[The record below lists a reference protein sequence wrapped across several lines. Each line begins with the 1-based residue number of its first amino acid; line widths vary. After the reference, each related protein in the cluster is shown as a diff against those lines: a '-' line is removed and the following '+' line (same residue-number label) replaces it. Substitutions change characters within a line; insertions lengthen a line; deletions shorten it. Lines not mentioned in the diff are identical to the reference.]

1 MKPKTLFSRV
11 FRDYWLLT
19 QMRHVGRWV
28 SAGCKMIDWDRVREL
43 RSEIGPED
51 FDEVVS
57 LFLEEAGEAI
67 ARLSVGNGAK
77 ALAADL
83 HFLKGAALNLGYASL
98 SGLCQDGERR
108 AGLGDLSVD
117 LDAVRLAY
125 STCRAEFEAD
135 ATKAFA
141 A

>member
-1 MKPKTLFSRV
+1 MLGAGKALG
-11 FRDYWLLT
+11 
-19 QMRHVGRWV
+19 HVMV
-28 SAGCKMIDWDRVREL
+28 DWDRVREL

-57 LFLEEAGEAI
+57 LFLEEADEAI

-83 HFLKGAALNLGYASL
+83 HFLKGASLNLGFASL
-98 SGLCQDGERR
+98 SALCQEGERR
-108 AGLGDLSVD
+108 AGAGDMSVD
-117 LDAVRLAY
+117 LNAVRAAY
-125 STCRAEFEAD
+125 ADCRAAFEAD
-135 ATKAFA
+135 AAKAFA